1 MVFINNQHLETYMKS
16 TKSRRT
22 TEVFLTLEDIV
33 MLERLVAKAHFLTK
47 YSIDQDYHTQ
57 LGHIA
62 DTLAE
67 AAEEIKQ

>member
-1 MVFINNQHLETYMKS
+1 MK
-16 TKSRRT
+16 KKPYIT

-33 MLERLVAKAHFLTK
+33 ILERLVAKAHFMTRH
-47 YSIDQDYHTQ
+47 SVDQDYHAR

-67 AAEEIKQ
+67 AGEEIDF

>member
-1 MVFINNQHLETYMKS
+1 MKTSQH
-16 TKSRRT
+16 RT

-33 MLERLVAKAHFLTK
+33 ILERLVAKAHFLTN

-67 AAEEIKQ
+67 AAEEMKQ